1 MKTRRPEPAPAGRTL
16 RWWPLAAYFAVGV
29 FFGIVLIQ
37 SQVVSWFRIQEMFR
51 FQSFHLYGVLA
62 SAVATS
68 ALFLRLARALD
79 LRAVTGEP
87 ISIPGKT
94 WGPGSRRRYAIGGTL
109 FGLGWALA
117 GTCPGPAYALIGYGS
132 GGAVG
137 VLLSALLG
145 TRVYAALAER
155 LPH

>member
-1 MKTRRPEPAPAGRTL
+1 
-16 RWWPLAAYFAVGV
+16 
-29 FFGIVLIQ
+29 
-37 SQVVSWFRIQEMFR
+37 MFR

-68 ALFLRLARALD
+68 ALSIRIARWMGARA
-79 LRAVTGEP
+79 ATGEP
-87 ISIPGKT
+87 ISIPPKR
-94 WGPGSRRRYAIGGTL
+94 WEPGSRRRYALGGTL

-117 GTCPGPAYALIGYGS
+117 GTCPGPAYALVGYGS
-132 GGAVG
+132 GGAIV

-145 TRVYAALAER
+145 ARVYAALAGR

>member
-1 MKTRRPEPAPAGRTL
+1 MSRQTIPRARAADIA
-16 RWWPLAAYFAVGV
+16 WWPLLAYFITGV

-37 SQVVSWFRIQEMFR
+37 SQVVSWYRIQEMFR

-62 SAVATS
+62 SAVLTS
-68 ALFLRLARALD
+68 AIFLRLAGHLGIRA
-79 LRAVTGEP
+79 ASGEP
-87 ISIPGKT
+87 IGIPAKR
-94 WGPGSRRRYAIGGTL
+94 WEPGSRRRYAFGGII

-132 GGAVG
+132 GGAIV
-137 VLLSALLG
+137 VLVSALLG
-145 TRVYAALAER
+145 TRAYAALAGR